1 MNVVNVAIDTVL
13 RQCQRTCGWTYRR
26 TDVRYEI
33 RGRMKWSVVKRKET
47 HLQWYLCSRSVQQR
61 QWQNMPTEP
70 NSIPWFR
77 LERKKKEIEIRK
89 RKASRKKKK
98 PVVRLA
104 GKWRVGLVFQGSL
117 FRERRKEISFLQPR
131 TKVFVHLSTQISP
144 FSDRIILKIISYLLW
159 KIFHMPP
166 SSLL

>member
-1 MNVVNVAIDTVL
+1 MDGYIEGHAKGRSNWDARTHLITSQGVQVDAWCVVWRFKSWICANVKAVDVVNVAIDTVL

-47 HLQWYLCSRSVQQR
+47 HLQWYLCSRSAQQR

-89 RKASRKKKK
+89 RKASGKHRGF
-98 PVVRLA
+98 LA
-104 GKWRVGLVFQGSL
+104 IHF
-117 FRERRKEISFLQPR
+117 
-131 TKVFVHLSTQISP
+131 
-144 FSDRIILKIISYLLW
+144 
-159 KIFHMPP
+159 
-166 SSLL
+166 